1 MPVFAVRLVGAAAF
15 LEAGEAGETGEA
27 RLEAGEADEAGEA
40 GVIRPLEV
48 GVKEDAVA
56 RSGSTMYCSNQNS
69 NNVHSQNVLS
79 IFEDRAR
86 TFWPRAVMFGPTPS
100 CCARV
105 DALQSI
111 EAPCTE
117 SNLHL
122 VKGVPEP
129 LQPAFQHGHATGMRL
144 LPSVVEPGAVGG
156 RTRPPLPPHFYR
168 VKIDFCDTPE
178 IFNLGGTN
186 PVV

>member
-1 MPVFAVRLVGAAAF
+1 MPVFAVRLVGAA
-15 LEAGEAGETGEA
+15 AGEAGETGEA
-27 RLEAGEADEAGEA
+27 RLEAGEAGEA
-40 GVIRPLEV
+40 GVIRPPEA

-144 LPSVVEPGAVGG
+144 LPSVMEPGAVGANA
-156 RTRPPLPPHFYR
+156 
-168 VKIDFCDTPE
+168 TPTATT
-178 IFNLGGTN
+178 LLQSQD
-186 PVV
+186 